1 MGSHKQMSHKQMTA
15 TSIFL
20 TSKENCKQMT
30 SQAMVTTS
38 FCPTSIWP
46 QGKGTS
52 ACTTSKCKTSKYPV
66 TEKSC
71 KRLQKNLSTKKVSVG
86 WWLKKAS
93 KVCSVKTPTYK
104 LTTGHTDRLKRPP
117 FPNSAWKTCFRGS
130 ENRVD
135 TRGKGLKHLFT
146 FVKLLEKSFAK

>member
-1 MGSHKQMSHKQMTA
+1 MSHKQITA
-15 TSIFL
+15 TSILL

-66 TEKSC
+66 T
-71 KRLQKNLSTKKVSVG
+71 LPVSYPCCAASIALNG
-86 WWLKKAS
+86 LILLLKFS
-93 KVCSVKTPTYK
+93 MV
-104 LTTGHTDRLKRPP
+104 
-117 FPNSAWKTCFRGS
+117 
-130 ENRVD
+130 E
-135 TRGKGLKHLFT
+135 
-146 FVKLLEKSFAK
+146 